1 MSRALPALRAMS
13 RALPALS
20 CGNVD
25 LGIARPHFEL
35 GANAV
40 SRDWTFEAQRG
51 TRFPPDRSIIRLFHL
66 CLL

>member
-1 MSRALPALRAMS
+1 MS

-20 CGNVD
+20 CRKVNR
-25 LGIARPHFEL
+25 GIARPHFEL

-51 TRFPPDRSIIRLFHL
+51 TRAPPDRSIIRLFYL
-66 CLL
+66 CLI